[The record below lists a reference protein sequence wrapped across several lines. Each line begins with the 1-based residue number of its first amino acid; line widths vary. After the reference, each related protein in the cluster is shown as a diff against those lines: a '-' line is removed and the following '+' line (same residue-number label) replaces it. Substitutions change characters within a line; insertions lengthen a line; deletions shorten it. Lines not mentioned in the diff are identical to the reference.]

1 VSIAAGPAAWHV
13 HLPTALETR
22 IRAVGRADPGAP
34 WPSARA
40 LDVLLAAGAARC
52 GPPRAVGAGR
62 GLPLIASQ
70 ALRWAGVELEV
81 ECVAHPAGLV
91 ESALAAPTWDE
102 LAGGAAT
109 EAEWWELVDG
119 FLAAVDAHHGAVTD
133 GEALDPSEPLPR
145 TLPARLGCHLGLLVG
160 EPLAAAAG
168 SRAAAYR
175 RLPRS
180 GLVLLLR

>member
-1 VSIAAGPAAWHV
+1 VSVAAGSVAWRV

-22 IRAVGRADPGAP
+22 VRAVGIADPGAP

-40 LDVLLAAGAARC
+40 LDVLLATGAARC

-91 ESALAAPTWDE
+91 ESALTAPTWDE
-102 LAGGAAT
+102 LAGAAAT

-133 GEALDPSEPLPR
+133 GEALDPSEPSLR
-145 TLPARLGCHLGLLVG
+145 TLPARLGRHLGLLVG
-160 EPLAAAAG
+160 EPLATAAG
-168 SRAAAYR
+168 SWAAAYR